1 MLVFSMERIWISI
14 PLPLILSPQINF
26 LLATEVFYLIYF
38 LGWYS
43 YLWLPFVPLIVSIIL
58 VHFIYSLCW
67 TVQQT
72 HLMAD
77 MVLLQIILLVGT
89 KLQVIITKMGLRIQE
104 RGEIVKGTP
113 LVQPGDDLFWFN
125 RPRLILYLIHF
136 VLFQVPLS
144 NILLYAINPS
154 YIIIHP
160 WSFFCSCRM
169 PFNSPFLRGL
179 G

>member
-1 MLVFSMERIWISI
+1 
-14 PLPLILSPQINF
+14 
-26 LLATEVFYLIYF
+26 
-38 LGWYS
+38 
-43 YLWLPFVPLIVSIIL
+43 
-58 VHFIYSLCW
+58 
-67 TVQQT
+67 
-72 HLMAD
+72 MAD

-160 WSFFCSCRM
+160 
-169 PFNSPFLRGL
+169 
-179 G
+179 